1 MSSRPVPVSEHPQ
14 KQSSGNGPAMNG
26 RGVTATAAAVALPP
40 PAPSAS
46 GALGLPAFV
55 VLLSILIAVL
65 TPLFIPV
72 GETATATAAY
82 VGIVA
87 VLSLVSAAYFWVSFR
102 AAREVVGR
110 IQQSSLVV
118 STSTDHLQVTVADAN
133 LYAREVASKMEEIA
147 AGSERQREL
156 AEGAQERTRGM
167 AQSLGSAASGARS
180 ASESA
185 QRAEQATHDGRQLS
199 RATLDKLKLVFERL
213 ERSSVEVSRFGEKS
227 AEIEKIVGVITNISS
242 QTNLLALNAT
252 IEAARAGEAGRGF
265 AVVAEEVRKLAESSA
280 KAAEQIAALIEDV
293 REESRRLIEAVQESV
308 NIIAEGHTD
317 ITAIGQTIDRIS
329 VDVVAAA
336 GKVRDIRETT
346 EELSQA
352 AKALVD
358 TADAISGLARSNAMA
373 TDKVSRSMEEQSSRL
388 QEMSSSAS
396 TLNTISAEMQRAA
409 SNFRL

>member
-1 MSSRPVPVSEHPQ
+1 MSTRRAPSP
-14 KQSSGNGPAMNG
+14 PAI
-26 RGVTATAAAVALPP
+26 PP
-40 PAPSAS
+40 PTPSMAS

-55 VLLSILIAVL
+55 VLLSILVAML
-65 TPLFIPV
+65 TPVFVPV
-72 GETATATAAY
+72 HENVSAAFAY
-82 VGIVA
+82 IGIVG

-102 AAREVVGR
+102 AARDVVGR
-110 IQQSSLVV
+110 IQSSSVIV
-118 STSTDHLQVTVADAN
+118 STSVDHLSGTVADAN
-133 LYAREVASKMEEIA
+133 LSAREVASKMEEIA

-156 AEGAQERTRGM
+156 AEGAQERMRGM

-293 REESRRLIEAVQESV
+293 RDESRRLIEAVQESV

-329 VDVVAAA
+329 LDVVAAA

-346 EELSQA
+346 EELSQS
-352 AKALVD
+352 AKSLVD

-373 TDKVSRSMEEQSSRL
+373 TEKVSRNMEEQSGRL
-388 QEMSSSAS
+388 QEMSGSAS
-396 TLNTISAEMQRAA
+396 TLNGLSQEMQRAA

>member
-1 MSSRPVPVSEHPQ
+1 MSSRPVPVSEHSQKPQ
-14 KQSSGNGPAMNG
+14 GSGTAMNG
-26 RGVTATAAAVALPP
+26 RGAA
-40 PAPSAS
+40 PAPSIVMPPPSPTIAS

-65 TPLFIPV
+65 TPLFLPV
-72 GETATATAAY
+72 GDTAGATAAY

-87 VLSLVSAAYFWVSFR
+87 VLTFVSAAYFWVSFR
-102 AAREVVGR
+102 AARDVVGR
-110 IQQSSLVV
+110 IQASSVVV
-118 STSTDHLQVTVADAN
+118 STSVDHLTGTVADAN
-133 LYAREVASKMEEIA
+133 LYAREVAGKMEEIA

-156 AEGAQERTRGM
+156 AEGAQERMRGM
-167 AQSLGSAASGARS
+167 AQSLGSAASGARA

-199 RATLDKLKLVFERL
+199 RATLDKLKLVFDRL

-293 REESRRLIEAVQESV
+293 RDESRRLIEAVQESV

-346 EELSQA
+346 EELSQS

-373 TDKVSRSMEEQSSRL
+373 TDKVSRSMEDQSGRL
-388 QEMSSSAS
+388 QEMAASAS
-396 TLNTISAEMQRAA
+396 TLNTVSLEMQRAA

>member
-1 MSSRPVPVSEHPQ
+1 MSSRPVPVSEQPH
-14 KQSSGNGPAMNG
+14 
-26 RGVTATAAAVALPP
+26 AAAKSAPARNGHVA
-40 PAPSAS
+40 APVTIPSTSPVS
-46 GALGLPAFV
+46 GALGLPVFV
-55 VLLSILIAVL
+55 VIVSIAIAVI
-65 TPLFIPV
+65 TPLYLPV
-72 GETATATAAY
+72 HEKTSAAFAY
-82 VGIVA
+82 VAIVA
-87 VLSLVSAAYFWVSFR
+87 LLSLVSGAYFYLSFR

-110 IQQSSLVV
+110 IQGSSIVV
-118 STSTDHLQVTVADAN
+118 STSVDQLSSTVTDVN
-133 LYAREVASKMEEIA
+133 LSAREVASRMEEIA

-156 AEGAQERTRGM
+156 AEGAQDRMRSM
-167 AQSLGSAASGARS
+167 AQSMGQAASGARA

-293 REESRRLIEAVQESV
+293 RDESRRLIEAVQESV

-317 ITAIGQTIDRIS
+317 LSAIGQTIDRIS
-329 VDVVAAA
+329 TDVGQAAS
-336 GKVRDIRETT
+336 KVRDIRETT
-346 EELSQA
+346 EDLSSA
-352 AKALVD
+352 AKGLVD

-373 TDKVSRSMEEQSSRL
+373 TEKVSRAMEEQSGRL
-388 QEMSSSAS
+388 QEMASAAA
-396 TLNTISAEMQRAA
+396 TLNGLSLEMQRAA
-409 SNFRL
+409 ANFRL

>member
-1 MSSRPVPVSEHPQ
+1 MSSRPVPVSDHPSTN
-14 KQSSGNGPAMNG
+14 KGNGAMSS
-26 RGVTATAAAVALPP
+26 RPSREQPPMAMPP
-40 PAPSAS
+40 PAPSIAS

-55 VLLSILIAVL
+55 VLLSILVAVL
-65 TPLFIPV
+65 TPVFVPV
-72 GETATATAAY
+72 HENFSAAFAY
-82 VGIVA
+82 IAIVG

-102 AAREVVGR
+102 AARDVVGR
-110 IQQSSLVV
+110 IQGSSVVV
-118 STSTDHLQVTVADAN
+118 SSSVDHLSGTVADAN
-133 LYAREVASKMEEIA
+133 MSAREVASKMEEIA

-156 AEGAQERTRGM
+156 AEGAQERMRGM
-167 AQSLGSAASGARS
+167 AQSLGTAASGARS

-293 REESRRLIEAVQESV
+293 RDESRRLIEAVQESV

-317 ITAIGQTIDRIS
+317 ISAIGQTIDRIS

-352 AKALVD
+352 AKGLVD

-373 TDKVSRSMEEQSSRL
+373 TDKVSRSMEEQSGRL
-388 QEMSSSAS
+388 QEMAGSA
-396 TLNTISAEMQRAA
+396 IS
-409 SNFRL
+409 